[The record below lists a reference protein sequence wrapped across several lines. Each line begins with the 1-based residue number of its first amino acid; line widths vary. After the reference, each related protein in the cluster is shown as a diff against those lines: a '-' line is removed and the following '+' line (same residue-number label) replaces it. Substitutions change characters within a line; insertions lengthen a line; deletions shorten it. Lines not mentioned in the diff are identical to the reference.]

1 MWGVHQRKP
10 RCESFTDFSKLNSA
24 FTSFTASAAIDG
36 RLHLRMVSLAHSPCF
51 QCVKRRQPFDGF
63 EDRSISDFRADSPG
77 RCVEAESGGWA
88 VDRRPGRIKNIRT
101 RPGELSVYEK
111 TVFMLMEAG
120 SRACNPSIF
129 AKKSVE
135 DVEMEPSED
144 VGYRQKNTILDYFRR
159 TNRN

>member
-1 MWGVHQRKP
+1 M
-10 RCESFTDFSKLNSA
+10 
-24 FTSFTASAAIDG
+24 
-36 RLHLRMVSLAHSPCF
+36 
-51 QCVKRRQPFDGF
+51 
-63 EDRSISDFRADSPG
+63 
-77 RCVEAESGGWA
+77 EAESGGWA